1 MIVFHNHWDHLL
13 MEEFQK
19 EYYRKLREFLVEE
32 YRTKVIYPSMYD
44 LFKALILTDYEN
56 VKVVILGQDP
66 YHGPGQ
72 AHGLCFSVPEGT
84 LLPPSLQ
91 NIYKEIENDLQIK
104 MNSSG
109 DLTCWAKE
117 GVLLLN
123 TVLTV
128 RANQANSHRGQG
140 WEIFTDKIIELLN
153 AREKPMVFILWGNNA
168 KAKMEKINNPR
179 HLVLTAP
186 HPSPLSAYNGFFGCR
201 HFSKTNH
208 FLKACNIAPINWQN

>member
-13 MEEFQK
+13 AEEFQK

-44 LFKALILTDYEN
+44 IFKALILTDYED

-72 AHGLCFSVPEGT
+72 AHGLCFSVPEGIS
-84 LLPPSLQ
+84 LPPSLQ

-104 MNSSG
+104 MNPSG

-128 RANQANSHRGQG
+128 RANQANSHRGKG
-140 WEIFTDKIIELLN
+140 WELFTDKIIELLN
-153 AREKPMVFILWGNNA
+153 TREKPIVFILWGNNA
-168 KAKMEKINNPR
+168 KAKIEKIDNPH

-186 HPSPLSAYNGFFGCR
+186 HPSPLSAYYGFFGCR
-201 HFSKTNH
+201 HFSKTNN
-208 FLKACNIAPINWQN
+208 FLKSMNIPPINWQN

>member
-13 MEEFQK
+13 AEEFQK

-44 LFKALILTDYEN
+44 IFKALILTDYED

-72 AHGLCFSVPEGT
+72 AHGLCFSVPEGIS
-84 LLPPSLQ
+84 LPPSLQ

-104 MNSSG
+104 MNPSG

-117 GVLLLN
+117 GV
-123 TVLTV
+123 
-128 RANQANSHRGQG
+128 
-140 WEIFTDKIIELLN
+140 
-153 AREKPMVFILWGNNA
+153 
-168 KAKMEKINNPR
+168 
-179 HLVLTAP
+179 
-186 HPSPLSAYNGFFGCR
+186 
-201 HFSKTNH
+201 
-208 FLKACNIAPINWQN
+208 